1 MSLLEVKQLSKNY
14 GNNGPDVLQK
24 IDLSVDE
31 GEFVA
36 IMGPSGSGKTTLLN
50 CIGTLDKGSSGTI
63 LLNGAEPAH
72 YSKEKLAEFR
82 RQNLGFI
89 FQSYNL
95 LAPLSVE
102 ENILLPL
109 TLDRKN
115 LKESQIK
122 AEKIMDLLGISSL
135 KNKRIHEISGGQ
147 AQRVAIGRALIHSPK
162 LILADE
168 PTGNLDSKA
177 AGDVMNIL
185 QEMNKKEK
193 VTTLMVTH
201 DPNSASYSSRV
212 IFIKDGKLFNEIY
225 CGESRDAFY
234 QEVLTVLSF
243 LGGNHRGLS
252 HPHLA

>member
-115 LKESQIK
+115 LQESKIK

-234 QEVLTVLSF
+234 QEILTVLSF

>member
-234 QEVLTVLSF
+234 QEILTVLSF

>member
-234 QEVLTVLSF
+234 QEILTVLSF

-252 HPHLA
+252 HSHLA

>member
-115 LKESQIK
+115 LQESQIK

-234 QEVLTVLSF
+234 QEILTVLSF